1 MSAVWYSMVTAYK
14 IFLND
19 GSNSKN
25 SNTPLILPLFY
36 CHTTFVAVSRKAA
49 ELLTSIFASK
59 CHWVKTRITLTKSD
73 VFDI

>member
-1 MSAVWYSMVTAYK
+1 MAGNSLVFNMVTTYK

-25 SNTPLILPLFY
+25 SNTPLTLPLFS

-49 ELLTSIFASK
+49 ELLTSISSSK
-59 CHWVKTRITLTKSD
+59 CH
-73 VFDI
+73 